1 KPFNPRE
8 VVARAKAYFRR
19 TTGLKEVIKYGKL
32 EIYPNDYIVTYN
44 GVQVELTSKEFELLK
59 LLAQRPD
66 RVFSREQIL
75 EEIWKDEFDVFD
87 RVVDVHINNLRKKLG
102 KNWIVTIRGVGYKFS
117 KKGDIAEDG
126 SNDGTE

>member
-1 KPFNPRE
+1 
-8 VVARAKAYFRR
+8 AYFRR

-32 EIYPNDYIVTYN
+32 EIYPNDYIVTYD